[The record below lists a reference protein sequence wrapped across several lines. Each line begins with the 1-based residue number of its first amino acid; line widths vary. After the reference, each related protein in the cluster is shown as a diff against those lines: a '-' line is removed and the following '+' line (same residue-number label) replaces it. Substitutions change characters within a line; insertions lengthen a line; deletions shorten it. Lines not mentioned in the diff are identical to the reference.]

1 MKSIELSGRAAL
13 LLLVCTGWFCRET
26 AEGQGMSFS
35 DSLYRAIPALPDTG
49 GGGKAENEQI
59 AQTPKVDLRPYC
71 PRPGRQE
78 DAYSCT
84 GWALGYGAM
93 SISMAIKNGW
103 RGQTDTITRHA
114 FSALFIYNQ
123 IKDTAEDCHA
133 NSFLG
138 DGLQLLARSGN
149 LPAAEF
155 DRDRNDCRKLPTAS
169 QLEAAKRHRIG
180 AYARLFDAQAS
191 GREKID
197 RTKRSL
203 LRQKP
208 VVVGMLIRQNIRNVG
223 PDNRFWIPV
232 AGDTTPIGGHA
243 MVVVGYDDGKG
254 AFELLNS
261 WGEGW
266 GNGGFCWLRYADY
279 ARLVMYSFQMSLDS
293 GALAQAPAQP
303 VFEQSGDRST
313 ESAASAAVQLQK
325 LTGWQGDT
333 PQFET
338 IPLLADTGGFY
349 RPDGGAWPLGQ
360 LYQLVVTPPAEAP
373 YGYVWTIDGAGRVRV
388 HWPREGNAPAP
399 AAAQRLTVPGNSTV
413 LRIETKGDELVCVAL
428 SPVPL
433 RHYPAAIGRL
443 KHTEN
448 SLAGSYRQLFNP
460 EPIETAETNTGSAI
474 SSETAAF
481 PPNERIFLCIWIRVE

>member
-1 MKSIELSGRAAL
+1 M
-13 LLLVCTGWFCRET
+13 VQ
-26 AEGQGMSFS
+26 GQGMKFS
-35 DSLYRAIPALPDTG
+35 DSLYQTIPPLRQTSDG
-49 GGGKAENEQI
+49 RKAGDEQMARI
-59 AQTPKVDLRPYC
+59 PKVDLRPYC

-78 DAYSCT
+78 DIFSCT

-93 SISMAIKNGW
+93 TISQAIRRGW
-103 RGQTDTITRHA
+103 KGQTDSITRHA

-123 IKDTAEDCHA
+123 IKDTAEDCRA
-133 NSFLG
+133 NSFIGAGLHLLRRTG
-138 DGLQLLARSGN
+138 D
-149 LPAAEF
+149 LPACEF
-155 DRDRNDCRKLPTAS
+155 DADRSDCRKMPTGE
-169 QLEAAKRHRIG
+169 QLRVAAANRIAG
-180 AYARLFDAQAS
+180 YARLFDAHAES
-191 GREKID
+191 REKIEQ
-197 RTKRSL
+197 TKQCL
-203 LRQKP
+203 LQQKP
-208 VVVGMLIRQNIRNVG
+208 VVVGLQIRQNLHNVS
-223 PDNRFWIPV
+223 PDNPYWIPV

-325 LTGWQGDT
+325 LAGWQGDT

-388 HWPREGNAPAP
+388 HWPREGNASAP

-460 EPIETAETNTGSAI
+460 EPEETAETNTGSAI
-474 SSETAAF
+474 SSEMAAF
-481 PPNERIFLCIWIRVE
+481 PLKKRIFLCIWIRVE